1 MARKK
6 VKGLTDSVDVSGE
19 TNISMLFLA
28 ELSKLSM
35 QVTICAMR
43 DLELLGKLLIVV
55 GTG

>member
-6 VKGLTDSVDVSGE
+6 VKGLTDSVEVSGE

-43 DLELLGKLLIVV
+43 A
-55 GTG
+55 